1 MKINKK
7 IYLLLVIIS
16 SIVSLSMVVLFFLN
30 FVGIDI
36 VMLFLGITQLFS
48 GINQFNLAHQQIGS
62 KGINKANKALSV
74 FCIIFSLALIV
85 AVLIKMI
92 L

>member
-7 IYLLLVIIS
+7 IYPLLVIVF
-16 SIVSLSMVVLFFLN
+16 SIVSFSMVVLYFLN
-30 FVGIDI
+30 FVSVDI

-48 GINQFNLAHQQIGS
+48 GINQLNLAHQQIGS
-62 KGINKANKALSV
+62 KGINKASKILGI
-74 FCIIFSLALIV
+74 FCMIFGLALIV